1 MFEPHDIAD
10 CKPIRFAQLNFEAQ
24 RLYPGLDA
32 SFWHPV
38 IDKACIAEGVVLRV
52 PGGGGR
58 FVWRHHLRF
67 RDLPLLGS

>member
-1 MFEPHDIAD
+1 MIEPHDIAD
-10 CKPIRFAQLNFEAQ
+10 AKVIRFAQLNYRSQ

-38 IDKACIAEGVVLRV
+38 LDRECLPGGVILRV
-52 PGGGGR
+52 RDGGR